1 MTARLCA
8 VPHCGS
14 TAASD
19 YSPHCRRHK
28 STLRRHGAT
37 GQRGITKAELAP
49 YLACVEA
56 RIAKNPDSEAWSLM
70 EATWTTIVSEANVIV
85 SRRVWNRYE
94 RCAANEIAAIALDC
108 TPGEVIRTVLAMVLF
123 WHDRPR
129 RFASDEALRVQIA
142 RRVRALSQRHIGLRY
157 DDRTGQQVRVYR
169 EMTPKAAGILGRKL
183 MVAFGAIG
191 LHLAALDD
199 RDRKAAQEAKQRL
212 ATALSQLN

>member
-8 VPHCGS
+8 VSHCGNP
-14 TAASD
+14 AASD

-28 STLRRHGAT
+28 STLRRHGAI

-49 YLACVEA
+49 YLARIEA

-70 EATWTTIVSEANVIV
+70 EATWTTIVAEANATAN
-85 SRRVWNRYE
+85 RRVGNRYE
-94 RCAANEIAAIALDC
+94 RSAANEIAAIALDC
-108 TPGEVIRTVLAMVLF
+108 TPGEVIRTVLALVLF

-142 RRVRALSQRHIGLRY
+142 RRVRALSQRHVGLRY
-157 DDRTGQQVRVYR
+157 DHRTGQQVRVYR

-183 MVAFGAIG
+183 MIAFGAIG

-199 RDRKAAQEAKQRL
+199 RDRKGAQEAKQRL
-212 ATALSQLN
+212 ATAISQLS

>member
-37 GQRGITKAELAP
+37 DQRGITKAELTP
-49 YLACVEA
+49 YLARIEA
-56 RIAKNPDSEAWSLM
+56 RIAKNPDSDAWALM
-70 EATWTTIVSEANVIV
+70 EAIWSSIVSEAKATAN
-85 SRRVWNRYE
+85 RRIENRYE
-94 RCAANEIAAIALDC
+94 RNAANEIAAIALDC

-123 WHDRPR
+123 WHERPR

-142 RRVRALSQRHIGLRY
+142 RRVRALSQRHVGLRY

-169 EMTPKAAGILGRKL
+169 EMTPKAAAILGRKL
-183 MVAFGAIG
+183 MIAFGAIG

-212 ATALSQLN
+212 ATALFQLS